1 MGTKENT
8 NIKPLLFQTESY
20 KLNKSRMFVSETFVF
35 HFLYNSSKNCKCI
48 LKDCTKTPRM
58 MCLCFLFRIM
68 ALAKKEE
75 GNKFYTSKEYRKAV
89 DLYTNAIGK
98 CN

>member
-1 MGTKENT
+1 
-8 NIKPLLFQTESY
+8 
-20 KLNKSRMFVSETFVF
+20 
-35 HFLYNSSKNCKCI
+35 
-48 LKDCTKTPRM
+48 

>member
-1 MGTKENT
+1 
-8 NIKPLLFQTESY
+8 
-20 KLNKSRMFVSETFVF
+20 
-35 HFLYNSSKNCKCI
+35 
-48 LKDCTKTPRM
+48 
-58 MCLCFLFRIM
+58 M

-98 CN
+98 CNLSDITFSTKLQNSAIFSHHFYLIFFQVFTVFRNVSILFFQLSE

>member
-1 MGTKENT
+1 
-8 NIKPLLFQTESY
+8 
-20 KLNKSRMFVSETFVF
+20 
-35 HFLYNSSKNCKCI
+35 
-48 LKDCTKTPRM
+48 
-58 MCLCFLFRIM
+58 M

-75 GNKFYTSKEYRKAV
+75 GNKFYISKEYRKAV